1 MYVPKD
7 FRIPLPL
14 ARKVMERYSFATLI
28 SAESGAPV
36 ATHLPLLYRP
46 AEGGLGRLA
55 GHVAKANLQ
64 WKSFTD
70 SQQVLAIFAGPH
82 AYVSPT
88 WYQVQ
93 PSVPTWNYVSVHAT
107 GVARPVADEAAVR
120 KILDDL
126 VKAYDEKWSMSTL
139 TEDYLKGM
147 TRQIVAFEV
156 ELTSVEGKF
165 KLSQN
170 RSRED
175 RVAVRQHLEKS
186 DDPIAHELAEYMLAL
201 EEGRPPIES

>member
-14 ARKVMERYSFATLI
+14 AQKVMARYSFATLV

-46 AEGGLGRLA
+46 VEGTLGKLA

-64 WKSFTD
+64 WKSFTE

-88 WYQVQ
+88 WYKVQ
-93 PSVPTWNYVSVHAT
+93 PSVPTWNYVSVHAV
-107 GVARPVADEAAVR
+107 GIARPIADEPATR
-120 KILDDL
+120 RILEDL
-126 VKAYDEKWSMSTL
+126 VKAYDEDWKMSTL
-139 TEDYLKGM
+139 TEEYLKGM

-175 RVAVRQHLEKS
+175 RIAVREQLAKS
-186 DDPIAHELAEYMLAL
+186 DDPVARELAEFMLAL